1 MKGGAEPPFIFDH
14 PAAAALSAETKA
26 EGPAAEPPGGDA
38 ESPFIFD
45 RPAAAAAFGKDESGR
60 PGGRAVGRGR

>member
-26 EGPAAEPPGGDA
+26 EGPAAKPPGGDA
-38 ESPFIFD
+38 ESYSLYFSISARLEPTK
-45 RPAAAAAFGKDESGR
+45 KDL
-60 PGGRAVGRGR
+60 

>member
-26 EGPAAEPPGGDA
+26 EGPAAKPPGGDA
-38 ESPFIFD
+38 ESYSPYFSISA
-45 RPAAAAAFGKDESGR
+45 RLEPTKKDL
-60 PGGRAVGRGR
+60 

>member
-26 EGPAAEPPGGDA
+26 GDPAAEPSGGDA
-38 ESPFIFD
+38 ESYSPYFSISA
-45 RPAAAAAFGKDESGR
+45 RLEPAEKDL
-60 PGGRAVGRGR
+60 

>member
-26 EGPAAEPPGGDA
+26 EGPAGKTAGGGA
-38 ESPFIFD
+38 GSPL
-45 RPAAAAAFGKDESGR
+45 
-60 PGGRAVGRGR
+60 